1 LKIFLMNAKNKILI
15 TGTSGFVGFHVA
27 SYFLNKDYIVYGVDN
42 HNNYYDI
49 KLKIKRCNL
58 LKKYKKFFFIKDDIQ
73 NKSFSSLLGK
83 IKPDVIIHLAAQAGV
98 RFSYKNPFKYID
110 YNITGFLNL
119 LESMKKYKL
128 NNLIYASSSS
138 IYGNVKKYPIKEN
151 FEFNPENFYGLTK
164 VFNEKLVDVY
174 LKNYQINSVGL
185 RMFTVYGELGRP
197 DMFIPKIINNLKTR
211 KFIQLY
217 NNGNHYRDFTYV
229 GDVSKIIFKLSNANF
244 LKNKKNLILNIC
256 SGKSISIIKII
267 KLISQSIN
275 IKPLV
280 KKLSFQK
287 GDMLKTHG
295 NNKKLIFLIGK
306 FNFTDITKGIKKTLD
321 FKSF

>member
-1 LKIFLMNAKNKILI
+1 MNAKNKILI

-229 GDVSKIIFKLSNANF
+229 GDVSKIIIKLSNANF

>member
-1 LKIFLMNAKNKILI
+1 MNTKNKILI
-15 TGTSGFVGFHVA
+15 TGTSGFIGYHVA

-164 VFNEKLVDVY
+164 VFNEQLVDVY

-306 FNFTDITKGIKKTLD
+306 FNFTDITKGIKKTLV

>member
-1 LKIFLMNAKNKILI
+1 MNTKNKILI
-15 TGTSGFVGFHVA
+15 TGTSGFIGYHVA

-83 IKPDVIIHLAAQAGV
+83 IKPNVIIHLAAQAGV

>member
-1 LKIFLMNAKNKILI
+1 MNAKNKILI
-15 TGTSGFVGFHVA
+15 TGSSGFIGYHVA
-27 SYFLNKDYIVYGVDN
+27 SYFLSKEYIVYGVDN

-119 LESMKKYKL
+119 LESMKKHKL
-128 NNLIYASSSS
+128 KNLIYASSSS

-306 FNFTDITKGIKKTLD
+306 FNFTDITKGIKKTLV

>member
-1 LKIFLMNAKNKILI
+1 MNTKNKILI

>member
-1 LKIFLMNAKNKILI
+1 MNAKNKILI

>member
-1 LKIFLMNAKNKILI
+1 MNTKNKILI

-83 IKPDVIIHLAAQAGV
+83 IKPNVIIHLAAQAGV

>member
-1 LKIFLMNAKNKILI
+1 
-15 TGTSGFVGFHVA
+15 
-27 SYFLNKDYIVYGVDN
+27 
-42 HNNYYDI
+42 
-49 KLKIKRCNL
+49 
-58 LKKYKKFFFIKDDIQ
+58 
-73 NKSFSSLLGK
+73 
-83 IKPDVIIHLAAQAGV
+83 
-98 RFSYKNPFKYID
+98 
-110 YNITGFLNL
+110 
-119 LESMKKYKL
+119 MKKYKL

>member
-1 LKIFLMNAKNKILI
+1 MNTKNKILI
-15 TGTSGFVGFHVA
+15 TGTSGFIGYHVA

-83 IKPDVIIHLAAQAGV
+83 IKPNVIIHLAAQAGV
-98 RFSYKNPFKYID
+98 RFSYNYIFSYID

-306 FNFTDITKGIKKTLD
+306 FNFTDIAKGIKKTLV

>member
-1 LKIFLMNAKNKILI
+1 MNTKNKILI
-15 TGTSGFVGFHVA
+15 TGTSGFIGFHVA

-83 IKPDVIIHLAAQAGV
+83 IKPNVIIHLAAQAGV

>member
-1 LKIFLMNAKNKILI
+1 MNTKNKILI
-15 TGTSGFVGFHVA
+15 TGTSGFIGYHVA

-306 FNFTDITKGIKKTLD
+306 FNFTNIAKGIKKTLV

>member
-1 LKIFLMNAKNKILI
+1 MNTKNKILI
-15 TGTSGFVGFHVA
+15 TGTSGFIGYHVA

-83 IKPDVIIHLAAQAGV
+83 IKPNVIIHLAAQAGV

-229 GDVSKIIFKLSNANF
+229 GDVSKIIFKLSNTNF

>member
-1 LKIFLMNAKNKILI
+1 MNTKNKILI
-15 TGTSGFVGFHVA
+15 TGTSGFIGYHVA

-83 IKPDVIIHLAAQAGV
+83 IKPNVIIHLAAQAGV

-229 GDVSKIIFKLSNANF
+229 GDVSKIIFKLSNTNF

-306 FNFTDITKGIKKTLD
+306 FNFTDIAKGIKKTLVL
-321 FKSF
+321 KSF

>member
-1 LKIFLMNAKNKILI
+1 MNAKNKILI
-15 TGTSGFVGFHVA
+15 TGSSGFIGYHVA
-27 SYFLNKDYIVYGVDN
+27 SYFLSKEYIVYGVDN

-119 LESMKKYKL
+119 LESMKKHKL
-128 NNLIYASSSS
+128 KNLIYASSSS

-174 LKNYQINSVGL
+174 LKNYQINSIGL

-197 DMFIPKIINNLKTR
+197 DMFIPKIINNLKTK
-211 KFIQLY
+211 KFILLY
-217 NNGNHYRDFTYV
+217 NNGNHHRDFTYV

-306 FNFTDITKGIKKTLD
+306 FNFTDIAKGIKKTLV

>member
-229 GDVSKIIFKLSNANF
+229 GDVSKIIFKLSNTNF

-306 FNFTDITKGIKKTLD
+306 FNFTNIAKGIKKTLV